1 MICAAL
7 GAVQVVVFL
16 SLSALTPSLAATFPP
31 AYAVVAGVH
40 SVMLFLARR
49 LTGVTGAATITALI
63 TGLLVF
69 AFSVLGPL
77 VLIPLLAAGLTFDAA
92 LALSA
97 RRSTRG
103 GRDAAESRTPE
114 WHYVLAATAA
124 GAVLFFVSLPVFSA
138 EHLTAPL
145 LIATFAGR
153 LVGEVGAA
161 LVAGLLARALER
173 AGVRRR

>member
-16 SLSALTPSLAATFPP
+16 SLSAVTPSLAATFPP

-92 LALSA
+92 LAISG
-97 RRSTRG
+97 RRSRRG
-103 GRDAAESRTPE
+103 GDAAEPRTPE

-124 GAVLFFVSLPVFSA
+124 GAVLFLVSLPVFSA

-153 LVGEVGAA
+153 VVGEVGAA
-161 LVAGLLARALER
+161 LVAGVLARALER

>member
-16 SLSALTPSLAATFPP
+16 SLSALTPSLAAAFPP

-40 SVMLFLARR
+40 SVMVFLARR

-69 AFSVLGPL
+69 AFSALGPL
-77 VLIPLLAAGLTFDAA
+77 ILVPLLAAGLTFDAA
-92 LALSA
+92 LAFSARDSHRSGDGA
-97 RRSTRG
+97 RRSRTR
-103 GRDAAESRTPE
+103 E
-114 WHYVLAATAA
+114 WPYVLAAAAA
-124 GAVLFFVSLPVFSA
+124 GAVLFLVSLPVFSA
-138 EHLTAPL
+138 EHLTAPM

-153 LVGEVGAA
+153 VLGEGGAA
-161 LVAGLLARALER
+161 LVAGVLARALER